1 MKEEPKTN
9 LKFTLDVVT
18 EQDYKQESIL
28 VDFFVT
34 LGEFNELILFFRKNE
49 ISPDNIKFEK
59 LNDKKQIPD
68 IIKRLYKHAYDI
80 AFPKHLQ
87 ALMWTL
93 EDFYDEA
100 NYLSH
105 TRDLDNI
112 YAGYDFDTGS
122 CDSIDELAEKEFM
135 NNSIEVAYNNRYEI
149 SINNLRRELLK
160 DDKIEFSEIVNDLI
174 L

>member
-1 MKEEPKTN
+1 
-9 LKFTLDVVT
+9 
-18 EQDYKQESIL
+18 
-28 VDFFVT
+28 
-34 LGEFNELILFFRKNE
+34 
-49 ISPDNIKFEK
+49 
-59 LNDKKQIPD
+59 
-68 IIKRLYKHAYDI
+68 
-80 AFPKHLQ
+80 
-87 ALMWTL
+87 MWTL